1 MKKVAYEYTKKTKM
15 KLSTQFST
23 PTHFHSKK
31 FFFNGICLSTYYLQT
46 IQK

>member
-15 KLSTQFST
+15 TLSTQFST

-31 FFFNGICLSTYYLQT
+31 ILLKRNLS
-46 IQK
+46 